1 MNTRFALPLSR
12 IVGAIAFSLLLHTLL
27 LWQMPD
33 ITPSMIEATAPPLQ
47 AKLEAL
53 PKLAKKS
60 IARKQK
66 PKTPVPIL
74 PPAETPGVAPVAITD
89 IAAPAEAEPP
99 TPQTLPTSDTDIN
112 ETLPP
117 PLLPKHAQ
125 LRFSVH
131 YGQSGLKVGE
141 TLHTLESI
149 DGRFSLSAETQTTG
163 MVSIFKDYKLSQTSI
178 GSFTKQGLRPENY
191 AETRTD
197 SKGIRTLNTRFD
209 WDAGK
214 IYFPDGRES
223 TLPEQ
228 TQDTLSLPYQL
239 SQLPLNM
246 EILTIALSNGK
257 KISNYKLTVG
267 SDETIRT
274 AMGDLRTI
282 KLHKES
288 STNEE
293 GLVIWLALEYRL
305 LPVKILYLD
314 KSGEVA
320 ANMLITDIR
329 VSDE

>member
-1 MNTRFALPLSR
+1 VNIRLALPLYR
-12 IVGAIAFSLLLHTLL
+12 ITAAIAFSLLLHSLL
-27 LWQMPD
+27 LWQMPE
-33 ITPSMIEATAPPLQ
+33 ITPRTIEATPPPLQ

-60 IARKQK
+60 IARK
-66 PKTPVPIL
+66 PKTPAPIL

-89 IAAPAEAEPP
+89 TAGAEPQA
-99 TPQTLPTSDTDIN
+99 PQTLPTIDTDIH

-163 MVSIFKDYKLSQTSI
+163 MVSIFKDYKLNQTSI
-178 GSFTKQGLRPENY
+178 GSFTKHGLRPENY

-197 SKGIRTLNTRFD
+197 NKGTRTLNTRFD

-257 KISNYKLTVG
+257 KISNYNLTVG
-267 SDETIRT
+267 SDETIST

-282 KLHKES
+282 KLHKAS